1 MDVRLTKASQLCE
14 ELLEEVS
21 ALQPGQVDFADS
33 AKARLTKVHSELRQ
47 HEVVTDRQIATMR
60 EIAGGLDARR
70 PPRRL
75 Q

>member
-1 MDVRLTKASQLCE
+1 VDVRLTKASQLCE